1 MTETTCPI
9 CNTANPPEET
19 SCTKCGF
26 SLGLSRADWPTFPTI
41 EMPEVAG
48 KIQWPESQ
56 APLPPVIPPAAP
68 EQAPVSPGSGEIA
81 PGPISSYGP
90 PLSEDDRMAR
100 RHIDRGLE
108 ALRQGLDEQ
117 ARWEFEQAGDLAD
130 DQDIAT
136 LAQQHLSELV
146 TRAPAAPLPAVEA
159 PPPQPA
165 PAKARPSRAPRSKV
179 RTTSRTRQR
188 TTYRPM
194 AKAAPDRASQFEA
207 FPAGWEQTA
216 TLGAIVAMVGG
227 LLAIVGATSC
237 LGVGSMAAA
246 GFGAGV
252 LIANRDKAIRGCRR
266 GDAFHAMVAG
276 AITGL
281 GCWIGHVVG
290 ADARIVTDGS
300 SWTHLIWPA
309 CLAGVLHIPAAIG
322 LSVAGWKAG
331 TSQVS

>member
-9 CNTANPPEET
+9 CNTANPPEAT

-26 SLGLSRADWPTFPTI
+26 SLGLGQADWPTFPTI
-41 EMPEVAG
+41 EMPEG
-48 KIQWPESQ
+48 TGEIEWPESQ
-56 APLPPVIPPAAP
+56 APLPPIVPPAVL
-68 EQAPVSPGSGEIA
+68 EQAPPSTGTSETA
-81 PGPISSYGP
+81 SAPISSYGP

-100 RHIDRGLE
+100 QHIDRGLE

-130 DQDIAT
+130 DQDTAA

-146 TRAPAAPLPAVEA
+146 TPAPAAPLPAVEA

-165 PAKARPSRAPRSKV
+165 PAKARPSRAPRSQV

-188 TTYRPM
+188 TTYRPPG
-194 AKAAPDRASQFEA
+194 KAAPDRASQFEA

-216 TLGAIVAMVGG
+216 TLGTVVAMVSG
-227 LLAIVGATSC
+227 LLTLAGATSC

-252 LIANRDKAIRGCRR
+252 LIANRDKARAFCGRR
-266 GDAFHAMVAG
+266 PE
-276 AITGL
+276 
-281 GCWIGHVVG
+281 
-290 ADARIVTDGS
+290 R
-300 SWTHLIWPA
+300 
-309 CLAGVLHIPAAIG
+309 
-322 LSVAGWKAG
+322 
-331 TSQVS
+331 